1 MTTKGAD
8 RVKEL
13 VDTLSQWQGIERH
26 AMNTTAEIMEGTRNP
41 LIRIIMEIIRH
52 DSLMHHR
59 VQQFLVDSVTEA
71 SVSLTREEIADIW
84 EKIEEHDKIEK
95 QTIKYAEELRDKAWT
110 PIHKYMLDY
119 LLEDEKKHDRLLGM
133 LNELKSD
140 LTKASG
146 A

>member
-1 MTTKGAD
+1 MTKGTD

-13 VDTLSQWQGIERH
+13 VDTLQQWQGIERH

-59 VQQFLVDSVTEA
+59 VQQFLVDTVTEA
-71 SVSLTREEIADIW
+71 NVALTREEIADVW

-133 LNELKSD
+133 LDALKSD